1 MGSHVIDLR
10 MLQNNF
16 STDEMRQIWND
27 ENRMQK
33 ILDVE
38 AALAQAQSELGV
50 IPEKAGETIAE
61 AAKIENFDIE
71 DIAQEAV
78 KLKHSL
84 MATVN
89 HLQELSGEYGE
100 FVHFGVTTQDITDT
114 GTILQLKEAHQ
125 ILFRDMEETA
135 QLLIELSDKY
145 KNTPMAART
154 HGMQGLPTTFGFK
167 LAVVLSEFDRHLQRL
182 KEAESRTFTGVLAGG
197 VGTYAALGSIGP
209 EVETKAL
216 DKLSLSTPDICWHSS
231 RDRISEYGSIL
242 GLVSGSLGKLGNEFY
257 NLMRTEIDELEEPFQ
272 AGNVGSTTMPHKRNP
287 ALFEGIASLTKP
299 VLHSVSLLHESLIMD
314 HERDA
319 KSWRSEWVALPEICL
334 YLSSQ
339 LKTTINV
346 LKGLIV
352 KPENMLRNLNMQGGL
367 LLSERIMFALSEKV
381 GKQTA
386 HHLVYELSMKSYEE
400 NIPFKTTLTENE
412 EVSSVLSEEQIEELL
427 DPSQYTGLASEKVE
441 EVIAQIK
448 KGALLHG

>member
-16 STDEMRQIWND
+16 STDEMRQVWND
-27 ENRMQK
+27 ENRLQK
-33 ILDVE
+33 ILDAE
-38 AALAQAQSELGV
+38 AALALSQSELGV
-50 IPEKAGETIAE
+50 IPDKAGKTIAE
-61 AAKIENFDIE
+61 AAKIEHFHVE

-89 HLQELSGEYGE
+89 HLQKLSGDYGE
-100 FVHFGVTTQDITDT
+100 YVHFGVTTQDITDT

-125 ILFRDMEETA
+125 ILYRDMKETA
-135 QLLIELSDKY
+135 QLLIKLSDKY
-145 KNTPMAART
+145 KDTPMAART

-167 LAVVLSEFDRHLQRL
+167 LAVILSEFDRHLQRL
-182 KEAESRTFTGVLAGG
+182 QEVESRTFTGVLAGG

-209 EVETKAL
+209 EVEARAL
-216 DKLSLSTPDICWHSS
+216 DKLGLNTPDICWHSS
-231 RDRISEYGSIL
+231 RDRLSEYGSIL

-386 HHLVYELSMKSYEE
+386 HHLVYELAMKSYEK
-400 NIPFKTTLTENE
+400 NIPFKTTLIENE
-412 EVSSVLSEEQIEELL
+412 EVSSVLSEEQIEQLL
-427 DPSQYTGLASEKVE
+427 DPSQYTGLASAKVE
-441 EVIAQIK
+441 EVIAQFK
-448 KGALLHG
+448 KGAFFNE

>member
-16 STDEMRQIWND
+16 STEEMRQIWND
-27 ENRMQK
+27 ENRLQK
-33 ILDVE
+33 ILDAE
-38 AALAQAQSELGV
+38 AALALAHSELGV

-61 AAKIENFDIE
+61 AAKIENFDVE

-89 HLQELSGEYGE
+89 QLQNLSGEYGE

-125 ILFRDMEETA
+125 ILFRDMKETA
-135 QLLIELSDKY
+135 QLLVELSDKY

-182 KEAESRTFTGVLAGG
+182 KEAEPRTFTGVLAGG

-216 DKLSLSTPDICWHSS
+216 DKLGLSTPDICWHSS

-412 EVSSVLSEEQIEELL
+412 VVSSVLSEEQIEDLL

>member
-16 STDEMRQIWND
+16 STEEMRQIWND
-27 ENRMQK
+27 ENRLQK
-33 ILDVE
+33 ILDAE
-38 AALAQAQSELGV
+38 AALALAQSELGV

-61 AAKIENFDIE
+61 AAKIENFDVE

-89 HLQELSGEYGE
+89 HLQDLSGEYGE

-114 GTILQLKEAHQ
+114 GTILQLREAHQ
-125 ILFRDMEETA
+125 ILSRDMKETA
-135 QLLIELSDKY
+135 QLLVELSDKY

-182 KEAESRTFTGVLAGG
+182 KEAETRTFTGVLAGG
-197 VGTYAALGSIGP
+197 VGTYAALGNIGP
-209 EVETKAL
+209 KVETKAL

-299 VLHSVSLLHESLIMD
+299 VLHSVSLLHESLVMD

-400 NIPFKTTLTENE
+400 NIPFKKTLTEDE
-412 EVSSVLSEEQIEELL
+412 VVSSVLSEEQINDLL